1 MLFYVL
7 LECWND
13 VLEPWKESPWVRTT
27 CVFFKVTV
35 HDRIKEISFCWNV
48 GTTTL
53 GALKEQ
59 TSGDGGVPGPRL
71 PKASQAGSFQHSN
84 KRMYVFIPPDRKTI
98 QGFPIRVLC
107 QTNMMDSHS
116 WMLHETSCQ

>member
-59 TSGDGGVPGPRL
+59 TSGDGGVPGGS
-71 PKASQAGSFQHSN
+71 KASQ
-84 KRMYVFIPPDRKTI
+84 
-98 QGFPIRVLC
+98 GFPGWVVPTFQQKDVRFYSTRPKNYSGISYSSLMSDEHDGFSFV
-107 QTNMMDSHS
+107 DAA
-116 WMLHETSCQ
+116 